1 MKIVKQYEED
11 GYNIIEYDNGFREKT
26 LISSHIDIENEEID
40 KNIPTQQEIINAQII
55 NELEYLKCLTELNSM
70 KGGNL

>member
-1 MKIVKQYEED
+1 MNIINEYEED
-11 GYNIIEYDNGFREKT
+11 GYKIIEYENGNTEKI
-26 LISSHIDIENEEID
+26 LISDEIVEEEQIEQPFIS
-40 KNIPTQQEIINAQII
+40 QQEIINAQII